1 MEHWQLAYLGMRQ
14 IPDELNEFE
23 LATFFTFSRKEREL
37 IDARRTDLYRLGVGL
52 HIGFV
57 RMTGRTLD
65 AYKQIPK
72 ALWSHLGEQLG
83 VDPPEL
89 GTLRSLYDGR
99 TDTLVD
105 HQMLAYQVLGFRP
118 MAEHQRRY
126 VVRWLKERLS
136 GRPERGQLLHELK
149 RWLYEHRIL
158 IAHDRLLKR
167 LIVQAVQG
175 VEVAL
180 TDTLGRAFGA
190 SILDGWGHLLPQP
203 EGEHGSLQH
212 WLWAVPLR
220 NSTHQISEIFTK
232 IDRLYSIGV
241 HSRWP
246 ANCNDALVRHYARRC
261 ANRPPSVSNR
271 IETQS
276 RRLEAACFM
285 RYSLCAA
292 ADQLLGMLRH
302 WIQKAVNDA
311 TRDVDAA
318 RPDLKTR
325 IHDFAAAVKAVALD
339 ATLSRDELSNKV
351 CALADQALDV
361 RPPSRRSLVRAHLM
375 AKRGQAR
382 AILAKIVR
390 LPFEAQTA
398 HPVTDALQ
406 VLRDLYARKA
416 YTLPDRVTIRLGRAW
431 REAIDGYDRHKAL
444 SAFEWAT
451 LFALRVALR
460 NGSVFVDH
468 SFAFRSQARM
478 LIPHDDWSAKRNHYY
493 GHLKLPQD
501 AKEFLEPLI
510 RHLDHGLAVL
520 RDATVRGDV
529 RIDTAVHLD
538 ALSAQGKEAAVEPLR
553 RAIFAS
559 HPGGQ
564 LPEII
569 LEIDSVTRFSWLLL
583 GREPRSR
590 SELLLVYAAV
600 LAHGTS
606 LSAADISRMV
616 PELSPAAIRQMMNRI
631 ADERKL
637 RQAADAVLEFMLRH
651 PIAAHWGRADLAS
664 SDMMSLETTRT
675 VWQARAD
682 PRRRTA
688 SIGMYTHV
696 MDRWGIFYDQPI
708 ILNERQAGAA
718 IEGVIR
724 QSGTRDVAQL
734 AVDTHG
740 YTDFAMGLARALGFD
755 LCPRLAHLR
764 DRRLHVPRHHAVPA
778 ELVAVTDCDVRLDL
792 IESIWDEF
800 VRVAASIQSGRCTA
814 VEALT
819 RFGAA
824 ARGQSVYDGGVHIG
838 RLFRTVFLIDYFTNP
853 VFRSELQHVLNR
865 GEAVHTVQRAIHIG
879 KIPSEL
885 TKHHE
890 SLAAVS
896 SSLALLTNAVM
907 AWNTMHMQRA
917 VGQIE
922 ALSGD
927 ALRAVDLRRIAPT
940 YLEGINLRG
949 TFDFPIARYADRVL
963 PSLVDGLSVNELRSA

>member
-23 LATFFTFSRKEREL
+23 LATFFTFSRKERGL

-311 TRDVDAA
+311 TRDIDAA
-318 RPDLKTR
+318 RPDLKAR
-325 IHDFAAAVKAVALD
+325 IRDFAAAVKAVALD

-382 AILAKIVR
+382 AMLAKI
-390 LPFEAQTA
+390 
-398 HPVTDALQ
+398 
-406 VLRDLYARKA
+406 
-416 YTLPDRVTIRLGRAW
+416 
-431 REAIDGYDRHKAL
+431 
-444 SAFEWAT
+444 
-451 LFALRVALR
+451 
-460 NGSVFVDH
+460 
-468 SFAFRSQARM
+468 
-478 LIPHDDWSAKRNHYY
+478 
-493 GHLKLPQD
+493 
-501 AKEFLEPLI
+501 
-510 RHLDHGLAVL
+510 
-520 RDATVRGDV
+520 
-529 RIDTAVHLD
+529 
-538 ALSAQGKEAAVEPLR
+538 
-553 RAIFAS
+553 
-559 HPGGQ
+559 
-564 LPEII
+564 
-569 LEIDSVTRFSWLLL
+569 
-583 GREPRSR
+583 
-590 SELLLVYAAV
+590 
-600 LAHGTS
+600 
-606 LSAADISRMV
+606 
-616 PELSPAAIRQMMNRI
+616 
-631 ADERKL
+631 ER
-637 RQAADAVLEFMLRH
+637 
-651 PIAAHWGRADLAS
+651 
-664 SDMMSLETTRT
+664 
-675 VWQARAD
+675 
-682 PRRRTA
+682 
-688 SIGMYTHV
+688 
-696 MDRWGIFYDQPI
+696 
-708 ILNERQAGAA
+708 
-718 IEGVIR
+718 
-724 QSGTRDVAQL
+724 
-734 AVDTHG
+734 
-740 YTDFAMGLARALGFD
+740 
-755 LCPRLAHLR
+755 
-764 DRRLHVPRHHAVPA
+764 
-778 ELVAVTDCDVRLDL
+778 
-792 IESIWDEF
+792 
-800 VRVAASIQSGRCTA
+800 
-814 VEALT
+814 
-819 RFGAA
+819 
-824 ARGQSVYDGGVHIG
+824 
-838 RLFRTVFLIDYFTNP
+838 
-853 VFRSELQHVLNR
+853 
-865 GEAVHTVQRAIHIG
+865 
-879 KIPSEL
+879 
-885 TKHHE
+885 
-890 SLAAVS
+890 
-896 SSLALLTNAVM
+896 
-907 AWNTMHMQRA
+907 
-917 VGQIE
+917 
-922 ALSGD
+922 
-927 ALRAVDLRRIAPT
+927 
-940 YLEGINLRG
+940 
-949 TFDFPIARYADRVL
+949 
-963 PSLVDGLSVNELRSA
+963 